1 MLNMESPPKPKRALV
16 LLQDLSKLDMSNL
29 KIPGP
34 HDKNTSRSLSSSIAD
49 PIGMMI
55 PSEFSGTC
63 ENDMPNLT
71 SFAREVVDQQQQQQH
86 QIANQQ
92 KRLNEKRCELASL
105 NKDVSSLQE
114 QHQTV
119 SRQSTTLSDE
129 VSLNRAKISDLSA
142 GILYLMQKETALKHY
157 ALTKKE
163 DHVSLFSKFNVYRN
177 KMCDHAQHVRQI
189 ESANGILKRVEN
201 VKSQLS
207 QHQNSVTKTLGG
219 LSEQGEQELTDAVAQ
234 LTDEKARLQ
243 LMLQQKQD
251 MLKAEEMDLCEAKM
265 KVQMSQ
271 KRAKAQNLRLRGRI
285 TQAKSLAQQLEEEVC
300 VLKVE
305 LGQLK
310 NKN

>member
-1 MLNMESPPKPKRALV
+1 M
-16 LLQDLSKLDMSNL
+16 
-29 KIPGP
+29 PGP

-310 NKN
+310 NKNWFGDERMKPFFTCCVRSFPKRMFYSNA